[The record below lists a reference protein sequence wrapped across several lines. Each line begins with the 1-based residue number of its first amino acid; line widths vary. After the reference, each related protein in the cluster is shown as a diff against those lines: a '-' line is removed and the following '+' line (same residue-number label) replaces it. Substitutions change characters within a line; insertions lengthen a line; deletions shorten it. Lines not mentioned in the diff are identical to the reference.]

1 MITTGVSNN
10 SINPWGMLKT
20 TEVGGFLDGESCSD
34 VAEFP
39 GYIFDGASVNFHG
52 TPVVCGGCGEIFTTY
67 SQNCYKFN
75 NFGWQ
80 EFATMKDKR
89 GHAAGVMYKDKFHVF
104 GGGDLANAI
113 VFQTSEIISI
123 DGQVEYGPDLPTG
136 VFAHKITAINATV
149 SILSGGFTNVTNYSP
164 LTWYFNH
171 ETAVFSSGPNLLEGR
186 STHGSAFIV
195 DTVTKAK
202 VVVITG
208 GFNITNM
215 KSTELLINGQW
226 QSGTISLKT
235 AKCLICLS
243 EHWLLIYLSFFPT

>member
-104 GGGDLANAI
+104 GGGDLANGI

-123 DGQVEYGPDLPTG
+123 CRCCQLDD
-136 VFAHKITAINATV
+136 
-149 SILSGGFTNVTNYSP
+149 SIEGLVHVKSP
-164 LTWYFNH
+164 RKN
-171 ETAVFSSGPNLLEGR
+171 
-186 STHGSAFIV
+186 SAFCKFMFYRTGQGHSSNSSYL
-195 DTVTKAK
+195 DNPNK
-202 VVVITG
+202 V
-208 GFNITNM
+208 F
-215 KSTELLINGQW
+215 
-226 QSGTISLKT
+226 TIYCVS
-235 AKCLICLS
+235 
-243 EHWLLIYLSFFPT
+243 